1 MSFLKPSNLKSLSDE
16 ELMKLVCKQNN
27 NAFNELYKR
36 YNNKLQ
42 FFFFRILNKDKEKA
56 KDFTHDLFIKLIEK
70 RTQFNN
76 NHKFS
81 TWVYT
86 MALNMFKNELRK
98 EKTANKYNE
107 QISVEE
113 LVSSNKNLL
122 EDIDL
127 PFYKKQLDIA
137 LEELDESK
145 RIAFILR
152 YQEELSVKEIAD
164 ILDCPEGT
172 VKSRIF
178 YAIEMLSKKLT
189 TFKHTMIYEHT
200 KQ

>member
-1 MSFLKPSNLKSLSDE
+1 
-16 ELMKLVCKQNN
+16 MKLVCKQNN
-27 NAFNELYKR
+27 KAFEEIYKR
-36 YNNKLQ
+36 YNNKIQ
-42 FFFFRILNKDKEKA
+42 FFFFRILNKDREKA
-56 KDFTHDLFIKLIEK
+56 KDFTHDLFIRIIEK
-70 RTQFNN
+70 STLFNN
-76 NHKFS
+76 SHKFS

-86 MALNMFKNELRK
+86 IALNICKNELRK

-107 QISVEE
+107 QISIEE
-113 LVSSNKNLL
+113 LVSNNKNLL

-127 PFYKKQLDIA
+127 PFYKKQLYIA

-189 TFKHTMIYEHT
+189 TFKNNVIYEHT
-200 KQ
+200 K

>member
-1 MSFLKPSNLKSLSDE
+1 MSFLKTNNFKSYSDE

-27 NAFNELYKR
+27 KAFEELYKR

-70 RTQFNN
+70 RTLFNN
-76 NHKFS
+76 SHIFS

-86 MALNMFKNELRK
+86 IALNMFKNELRK
-98 EKTANKYNE
+98 EKTVNKYNE
-107 QISVEE
+107 QLLPDEYISN
-113 LVSSNKNLL
+113 NKNLL
-122 EDIDL
+122 DDIDL
-127 PFYKKQLDIA
+127 PYYKKKLDIA
-137 LEELDESK
+137 LEELEESK
-145 RIAFILR
+145 RIVFILR
-152 YQEELSVKEIAD
+152 YQEELSVKEIAE
-164 ILDCPEGT
+164 ILECPEGT

-178 YAIEMLSKKLT
+178 YAIEALAKKLT

>member
-1 MSFLKPSNLKSLSDE
+1 MNLFKSNNLKSFSDE

-27 NAFNELYKR
+27 KAFEEIYKR
-36 YNNKLQ
+36 YNNKIQ
-42 FFFFRILNKDKEKA
+42 FFFFRILNKDREKA
-56 KDFTHDLFIKLIEK
+56 KDFTHDLFIRIIEK
-70 RTQFNN
+70 STLFNN
-76 NHKFS
+76 SHKFS

-86 MALNMFKNELRK
+86 IALNICKNELRK

-107 QISVEE
+107 QISIEE
-113 LVSSNKNLL
+113 LVSNNKNLL

-127 PFYKKQLDIA
+127 PFYKKQLYIA

-189 TFKHTMIYEHT
+189 TFKNNVIYEHT
-200 KQ
+200 K